1 MNIIYIGFVLS
12 VLLFGLIIAKKSKNY
27 FSNITNSVILQMYVY
42 GIMVNICI
50 LGYIL
55 IVFRNIKPK
64 QGPRG
69 PQGDIGPQGFQGEAG
84 QCKKCDTTTSNIGF
98 KQNENRKKNEIF
110 IETPTLTSNLI
121 GKPV

>member
-12 VLLFGLIIAKKSKNY
+12 VLLFGLIIGKKTNTY
-27 FSNITNSVILQMYVY
+27 FSNTINSVILQMYIY

-55 IVFRNIKPK
+55 IIFRNIDPK
-64 QGPRG
+64 QGPMG
-69 PQGDIGPQGFQGEAG
+69 PQGEIGNQGFQGKIGE
-84 QCKKCDTTTSNIGF
+84 CKKCDTPTSNIGF
-98 KQNENRKKNEIF
+98 LQNKNKKDNELF